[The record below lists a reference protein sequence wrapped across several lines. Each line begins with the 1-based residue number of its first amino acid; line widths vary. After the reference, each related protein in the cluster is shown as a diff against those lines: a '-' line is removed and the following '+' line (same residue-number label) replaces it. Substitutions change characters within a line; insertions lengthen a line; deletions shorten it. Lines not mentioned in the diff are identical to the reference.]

1 MIVSEPGKR
10 GKRAFRLHI
19 TITLVFVILTL
30 PVTIIFGIM
39 TYRANAQL
47 IANHTD
53 RFVQKTLSDEANNI
67 GKLLS
72 PMTKEAYADYANGR
86 FDNAAVAYEKILKKF
101 PNDPVAQRM
110 LEKSRMPA
118 VKLIVA

>member
-19 TITLVFVILTL
+19 TITLVFVVLTL

-39 TYRANAQL
+39 TYRANEQL
-47 IANHTD
+47 IVNHTD

-72 PMTKEAYADYANGR
+72 PMINSIRSAGTLMRDNADYFRGESSA
-86 FDNAAVAYEKILKKF
+86 D
-101 PNDPVAQRM
+101 
-110 LEKSRMPA
+110 
-118 VKLIVA
+118 